1 MKKCLN
7 IPTTEQILW
16 NKIVAIL
23 SDNIRL
29 KEVLKEKA
37 MISKNI
43 NSSDLEKI
51 IKDKNIQIVELT
63 KVKKELEKG
72 LVSIETD
79 NILNKYPSF
88 EVYKSLKK
96 KLTQRYNQ
104 TLSEIEDIKNSLKQI
119 GNDNIW
125 FDWIDSFSEEMKS
138 NRELSEP
145 SKKEL
150 LKIIINKI
158 MVEYD
163 HNEMVHILTINFKIP
178 ICITHSNEAL
188 NTSKKG
194 IKPLL
199 SAFKAENQNE
209 PFGNY
214 STVTKL
220 SPKTHKI
227 DIPKGYSLM
236 LSVELKCSNLWLP
249 SYSYYQQK
257 LFDIITNYHEVENW
271 NFKQISDW
279 LNENDFKTL
288 RGHTFRQAHVWS
300 IYQKKNRSI
309 QRFSR
314 DYDHKIKDM
323 KIDIVDYI
331 PNE

>member
-7 IPTTEQILW
+7 IQTTEQILW

-214 STVTKL
+214 STVT
-220 SPKTHKI
+220 
-227 DIPKGYSLM
+227 
-236 LSVELKCSNLWLP
+236 
-249 SYSYYQQK
+249 
-257 LFDIITNYHEVENW
+257 
-271 NFKQISDW
+271 
-279 LNENDFKTL
+279 DFAKL
-288 RGHTFRQAHVWS
+288 RGWSTFLPRRTA
-300 IYQKKNRSI
+300 
-309 QRFSR
+309 
-314 DYDHKIKDM
+314 M
-323 KIDIVDYI
+323 
-331 PNE
+331 